1 MDCSATKGGEA
12 LARVSPYLYVVV
24 IPTRKLS
31 AHALLWL
38 VLFYVGLWQGQN
50 ALAEPTTFTA
60 KYDVSKGIMAVG
72 STVRTLR
79 HKGNGQYIF
88 ESVTKPGGIAR
99 LFTSGQVVERSQWQW
114 QNNRLIPHEYVYVN
128 SGDQKRNV
136 KLIFDWDENEV
147 TNIINGDPWTM
158 ELESETLDKLI
169 YQLAIMYDL
178 EEGHKNLV
186 YRVADGGTMKTYDM
200 KIKGEERLVMD
211 LGVFNTVKV
220 VRHTKN
226 REITMWCAREL
237 RFLPVKIQQRRPDD
251 GAVTAELVEISGIPI
266 QDSNNTANQQTPQAS
281 KD

>member
-1 MDCSATKGGEA
+1 MDCPAVNDIE
-12 LARVSPYLYVVV
+12 
-24 IPTRKLS
+24 IPTGVVPYPFVVFLPARPS
-31 AHALLWL
+31 GAHWLLWF
-38 VLFYVGLWQGQN
+38 VLFYLGLWHGPS
-50 ALAEPTTFTA
+50 AIAEPATFTA

-72 STVRTLR
+72 STVRILR
-79 HKGNGQYIF
+79 HHGNGRYVF

-99 LFTSGQVVERSQWQW
+99 LFTSGKVVERSLWEW
-114 QNNRLIPHEYVYVN
+114 QNDKIVPREYVYVN

-158 ELESETLDKLI
+158 ELESDTLDKLI

-186 YRVADGGTMKTYDM
+186 YRVADGGTMKTYNM
-200 KIKGEERLVMD
+200 KIEGEERLVME

-220 VRHTKN
+220 VRKTKN

-237 RFLPVKIQQRRPDD
+237 RYLPVKIQQRRPDD
-251 GAVTAELVEISGIPI
+251 SAVTARLVEISGIPM
-266 QDSNNTANQQTPQAS
+266 QDGNNSADQPTPQPS

>member
-1 MDCSATKGGEA
+1 MDCLATNDINAPTGV
-12 LARVSPYLYVVV
+12 RSYLDVVV
-24 IPTRKLS
+24 IPARFLGTRS
-31 AHALLWL
+31 LLWL
-38 VLFYVGLWQGQN
+38 ALFYLSLWHGPN

-72 STVRTLR
+72 STIRTLR
-79 HKGNGQYIF
+79 HKGHGHYVF

-114 QNNRLIPHEYVYVN
+114 RNNKMIPHEYVYVN

-158 ELESETLDKLI
+158 ELESDTLDKLI

-200 KIKGEERLVMD
+200 QIQGEERLVME

-220 VRHTKN
+220 VRNTKN

-266 QDSNNTANQQTPQAS
+266 QDRNNVAGQQTPHAS